1 MSKKIDESEGH
12 IMSDLEGMESKRLE
26 QAQKV
31 AVEFEDRLVKV
42 MLCGSR
48 SCYVDKS
55 EGLIIWDL
63 KDIKSKWSE
72 QAQKVALELEDR
84 FVKVVLC
91 GSKSS
96 YVDKMEGH
104 IIEMWLFISQNR
116 DLSV

>member
-42 MLCGSR
+42 LLCGSR

-55 EGLIIWDL
+55 DGHIISDL
-63 KDIKSKWSE
+63 KDMESKWLE
-72 QAQKVALELEDR
+72 QAQKVAVEFEDR
-84 FVKVVLC
+84 LVKVLLC
-91 GSKSS
+91 GSRSC
-96 YVDKMEGH
+96 YLDKIKATLLEC
-104 IIEMWLFISQNR
+104 
-116 DLSV
+116 DLSA